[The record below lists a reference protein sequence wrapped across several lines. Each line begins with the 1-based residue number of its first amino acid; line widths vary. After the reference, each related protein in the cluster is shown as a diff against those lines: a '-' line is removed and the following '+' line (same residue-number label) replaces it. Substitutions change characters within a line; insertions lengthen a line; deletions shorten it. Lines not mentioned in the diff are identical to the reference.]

1 MKKTEVKKLVLAGIL
16 IAVGVACSPLS
27 IPVGASKCFPVQHM
41 VNVLAAV
48 FLGPWY
54 GVGMAFVTSLLR
66 VSLGTGSL
74 LAFPGSMCGAL
85 LCGLAY
91 KYSRRLWATY
101 VGEVFG
107 TAVIGGL
114 AAYPVATMVMGK
126 TAALFA
132 YVIPFGVS
140 TVGGTIL
147 AAIFIAALQRT
158 KALEGLA
165 SSKG

>member
-1 MKKTEVKKLVLAGIL
+1 MKKSEIRKLVLAGIL
-16 IAVGVACSPLS
+16 IAVGVVCSPLS
-27 IPVGASKCFPVQHM
+27 FPVGASKCFPVQHM

-66 VSLGTGSL
+66 VSLGTGTL

-85 LCGLAY
+85 LCGLVYRYTGKLA
-91 KYSRRLWATY
+91 LTY

-107 TAVIGGL
+107 TAVVGGL
-114 AAYPVATMVMGK
+114 MAYPVATLILGK
-126 TAALFA
+126 EAALFA

-140 TVGGTIL
+140 TLGGTI
-147 AAIFIAALQRT
+147 IAAVFVAALRRT
-158 KALEGLA
+158 KALEGLQ
-165 SSKG
+165 SSHN